1 MATSRGS
8 APQIQPIFR
17 SLRPP
22 MSRKPIDVLK
32 HGLAKLSQKIK
43 ARKDDLSA
51 RLSQNEI
58 ISSADEQWLDN
69 EGNTIDEQ
77 RILDVLESA
86 SDYERGVGQ
95 LDDAG
100 KAIVEKLREWAGDL
114 PAKIPGKKRKRMD
127 FISTSK
133 SLSIN
138 FLLSCRLGE
147 REIKKKH

>member
-1 MATSRGS
+1 M
-8 APQIQPIFR
+8 
-17 SLRPP
+17 
-22 MSRKPIDVLK
+22 
-32 HGLAKLSQKIK
+32 
-43 ARKDDLSA
+43 
-51 RLSQNEI
+51 
-58 ISSADEQWLDN
+58 
-69 EGNTIDEQ
+69 
-77 RILDVLESA
+77 LESA

-114 PAKIPGKKRKRMD
+114 PAKILGKKWKCMD
-127 FISTSK
+127 FISTSN